1 MSFYSV
7 QKESFLIKIIFGR
20 QIILSYICSILCYSI
35 VCCLPLVQA
44 SSTKYSNDF
53 LIE

>member
-20 QIILSYICSILCYSI
+20 QIIFILYMFYFMLFY
-35 VCCLPLVQA
+35 CLLFTTGA
-44 SSTKYSNDF
+44 SKFN
-53 LIE
+53 